1 MPSSCPLYDL
11 IFSQS
16 GLFSTR
22 PATYRNCCYFLYKIT
37 TNIMRRN
44 SAFPFLAPTVVLR
57 VCGGRTSA
65 SNTLLVWLKHRAD
78 NNKQN
83 IKTRATKLDGS
94 VNMFQAGV
102 TKFLPGI
109 SDLQKKGKL
118 ELDYLMTLIF
128 RSMMSMWCG
137 FNFSSWEFKSLHHKE
152 PRIKGTRQMDANN
165 CKMKLDLLQKNAML
179 WLPLRLFLGQT
190 GLQTSIPWSWTS
202 CCFFNFLAQRQQ
214 YIAESKL

>member
-1 MPSSCPLYDL
+1 
-11 IFSQS
+11 
-16 GLFSTR
+16 
-22 PATYRNCCYFLYKIT
+22 
-37 TNIMRRN
+37 MRRN

-165 CKMKLDLLQKNAML
+165 CKMKLDLLQKKCYALATFALIFGSDRSADKYTLVMDVL
-179 WLPLRLFLGQT
+179 LFLQLLST
-190 GLQTSIPWSWTS
+190 ATTVYCWEQVVTLTK
-202 CCFFNFLAQRQQ
+202 LASRHA
-214 YIAESKL
+214 YLDKE

>member
-1 MPSSCPLYDL
+1 
-11 IFSQS
+11 
-16 GLFSTR
+16 
-22 PATYRNCCYFLYKIT
+22 
-37 TNIMRRN
+37 MRRN

-78 NNKQN
+78 NNKHN
-83 IKTRATKLDGS
+83 IKTRATTLDGS

-165 CKMKLDLLQKNAML
+165 CKMKLDLRQKKCYALATLALIFGSDRSADKYTLVMDVL
-179 WLPLRLFLGQT
+179 LFLQLLST
-190 GLQTSIPWSWTS
+190 ATTVYCWEQVVTLTK
-202 CCFFNFLAQRQQ
+202 LASRHA
-214 YIAESKL
+214 YLDKE

>member
-1 MPSSCPLYDL
+1 
-11 IFSQS
+11 
-16 GLFSTR
+16 
-22 PATYRNCCYFLYKIT
+22 
-37 TNIMRRN
+37 MRRN

-83 IKTRATKLDGS
+83 RKTRATKLDGS

-137 FNFSSWEFKSLHHKE
+137 FNFSSWEFESLHHKE
-152 PRIKGTRQMDANN
+152 PWIKGTRQMDANN
-165 CKMKLDLLQKNAML
+165 CKMKLDLLQKKCYASATFALIFGSDRSADKYTLVMDVL
-179 WLPLRLFLGQT
+179 LFLQLLST
-190 GLQTSIPWSWTS
+190 ATTVYCWEQVVTLTK
-202 CCFFNFLAQRQQ
+202 LASRHA
-214 YIAESKL
+214 YLDKE